1 MTLKTFCEA
10 HGLWI
15 FCLLV
20 LACAFAR

>member
-1 MTLKTFCEA
+1 MLKTFCEA